1 MVCWAIDDRFSI
13 EIITDNRN
21 SVTFFGCKHVYAQKV
36 RMYIVHELVNSSI
49 MCKYFVLVVS
59 IAQ

>member
-1 MVCWAIDDRFSI
+1 MVWWAIDDRFSI
-13 EIITDNRN
+13 EIITIEIQSRFSDVN
-21 SVTFFGCKHVYAQKV
+21 VYAQKV